1 MSLRPRRSPQRKWRV
16 DSDADAN
23 LEPGLFAAVSISQ
36 GPESYPPPPIY
47 AGNRS
52 LLHGLPREIYSGRK
66 HELSS
71 MELRQTDIR
80 LKRSSAV
87 SMTSS

>member
-23 LEPGLFAAVSISQ
+23 LEPGLCAAVSIRILA
-36 GPESYPPPPIY
+36 PPPIY

-66 HELSS
+66 HEFSS